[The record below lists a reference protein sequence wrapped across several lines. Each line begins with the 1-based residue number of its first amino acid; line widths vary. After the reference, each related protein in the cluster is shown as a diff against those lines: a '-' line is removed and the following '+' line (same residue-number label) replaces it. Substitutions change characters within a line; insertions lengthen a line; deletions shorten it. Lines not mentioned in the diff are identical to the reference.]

1 MMYKVVS
8 IERLENSVFK
18 NEYEYS
24 ELKDAKVKYNEE
36 KDNANIVDIRL
47 WYCVEMERF
56 CRSKDKSD
64 R

>member
-18 NEYEYS
+18 NEYEYA

-56 CRSKDKSD
+56 CRNKEKID